1 MQTSKKK
8 AIDRTCEEK
17 KQCLKFFKDGSL
29 CLNYFLS
36 LSEKQKYKTQ
46 KKKKNLPLH
55 QAKQQWKRIVWEK
68 LN

>member
-29 CLNYFLS
+29 CLNYSLS
-36 LSEKQKYKTQ
+36 LSEKQKYKTP
-46 KKKKNLPLH
+46 KKKKIYLFTKPNSS
-55 QAKQQWKRIVWEK
+55 EK
-68 LN
+68 ELFGKS